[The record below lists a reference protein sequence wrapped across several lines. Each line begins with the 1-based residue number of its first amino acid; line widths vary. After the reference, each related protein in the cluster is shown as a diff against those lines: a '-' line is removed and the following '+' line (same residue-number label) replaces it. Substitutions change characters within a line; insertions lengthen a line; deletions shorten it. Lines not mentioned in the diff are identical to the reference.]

1 MKVLDTTCSISSTS
15 SYIQIEHKPATTAIA
30 LEQMLR
36 IATYDRIVLC
46 SALLK
51 ADTETVETHKEMLAV
66 CRAHGVLI
74 SYA

>member
-36 IATYDRIVLC
+36 IAKYDRVVLT
-46 SALLK
+46 SALLR
-51 ADTETVETHKEMLAV
+51 ADTETQEIHNELLTV
-66 CRAHGVLI
+66 CRAHNVLP

>member
-15 SYIQIEHKPATTAIA
+15 SYIQIEHRPATTAIA

-36 IATYDRIVLC
+36 LAKYDRVVLT
-46 SALLK
+46 SALLR
-51 ADTETVETHKEMLAV
+51 ADTETQEIRDEILAV
-66 CRAHGVLI
+66 CRAHTVLT

>member
-15 SYIQIEHKPATTAIA
+15 GYIQIEHKTATTAVA

-36 IATYDRIVLC
+36 IATYDRVVLT
-46 SALLK
+46 SSLLR
-51 ADTETVETHKEMLAV
+51 ADTETTEVHAEILAV
-66 CRAHGVLI
+66 CRAHNVLV